1 MSLGKN
7 TGVKYP
13 WTQGEFDISV
23 LGTKTIRD
31 ALLARN
37 LDGSYLNRG
46 NPIPPNGDQEPGSV
60 VVASQ
65 RWVSVKD
72 SPLPED
78 VTDMNGIPLKKTQ
91 FLVNKYGPQTGYG
104 NPLSVNVVNLVT
116 EAQLQY
122 VSPNT
127 LQPQGFTPGLS
138 FDNLTYSI

>member
-46 NPIPPNGDQEPGSV
+46 NPS
-60 VVASQ
+60 
-65 RWVSVKD
+65 
-72 SPLPED
+72 L
-78 VTDMNGIPLKKTQ
+78 
-91 FLVNKYGPQTGYG
+91 
-104 NPLSVNVVNLVT
+104 
-116 EAQLQY
+116 
-122 VSPNT
+122 
-127 LQPQGFTPGLS
+127 
-138 FDNLTYSI
+138 